1 MQDNNI
7 LYKIELNNEQYELL
21 KNSIKEVYDKIS
33 KMNDNE
39 LQEYLKALNLEQN
52 LNFEKQ
58 IKNKIY
64 KVNTYFNKDS
74 EYTILQSLFEIFKK

>member
-39 LQEYLKALNLEQN
+39 LQEYLKVLNLEQN